1 QEFVKFAKREYNTF
15 KIDVTD
21 KNVDKIKNEVLEI
34 LKGYR
39 ADFNKLIL
47 VGKNQDIEYILEILE
62 NNDFYYLKIMNET
75 KNIINYEE
83 LSNSDTSGIISEVL
97 KKLGSDEQA
106 IKYGIEALLETANE
120 N

>member
-1 QEFVKFAKREYNTF
+1 
-15 KIDVTD
+15 
-21 KNVDKIKNEVLEI
+21 
-34 LKGYR
+34 
-39 ADFNKLIL
+39 
-47 VGKNQDIEYILEILE
+47 
-62 NNDFYYLKIMNET
+62 MNET